1 MDSEDDD
8 RRRSDSRRSEPLSR
22 GVLEPADLD
31 IEADDHVRKRGE
43 HSFVVR
49 SDDGTNRTETS
60 VTDEDGPQFE
70 VELAASVDG
79 RVSHRR
85 FVADDAEELLA
96 SLATWFTNHDDAT
109 LPDATLRE
117 LVERTTREE

>member
-1 MDSEDDD
+1 MDTDDD
-8 RRRSDSRRSEPLSR
+8 RRRSDARRSAPISR
-22 GVLEPADLD
+22 GVIEPADLD
-31 IEADDHVRKRGE
+31 IEADDRVRKRGD
-43 HSFVVR
+43 HSFVVT
-49 SDDGTNRTETS
+49 SDDEPNRTETS
-60 VTDEDGPQFE
+60 VADEDGPRFE

-85 FVADDAEELLA
+85 FVADDAEELLG
-96 SLATWFTNHDDAT
+96 SLATWVENHDDAT